1 MQAKLSSDVAV
12 LSDQCTKF
20 SYVYSGLD
28 KTAKKEASTIFQQ
41 GFERLLADAGSNDW
55 FELIQNIMLE
65 AALYPALSHDLQTR
79 DETHPYP

>member
-41 GFERLLADAGSNDW
+41 GYDSKTAE
-55 FELIQNIMLE
+55 I
-65 AALYPALSHDLQTR
+65 T
-79 DETHPYP
+79 